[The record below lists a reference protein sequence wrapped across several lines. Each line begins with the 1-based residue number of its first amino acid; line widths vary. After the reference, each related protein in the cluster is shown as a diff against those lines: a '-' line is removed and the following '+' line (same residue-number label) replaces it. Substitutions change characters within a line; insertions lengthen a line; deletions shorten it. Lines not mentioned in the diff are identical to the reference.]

1 LGGAAAKFCPRHDDA
16 LRTWRLGLRNL
27 PALPSGADRMT
38 APINAVVFDM
48 ECVPNYTSLYAIDL
62 NSETEWYFEISQ
74 FRNDGWQLYA
84 FLEWLMRNDWFM
96 IGYNN
101 IGYDYNLIH
110 QFMTE
115 PVGFGPAQF
124 YAVSQAIIRSTD
136 RFGVSVRPSDRYIK
150 QIDLYKIHHF
160 DNQAKQTSLK
170 ALQVNMRSEN
180 VLESELPFDQP
191 ISPADIERVMIP
203 YNRHDVTETKTFALI
218 SMPMIEFRL
227 SMMDQIKGDVVNFN
241 DTKIGKQLLEQRL
254 EDVCYTYVGNRR
266 ERRQTPRP
274 YIHLGEC
281 IFPYVQFD
289 RQEFQRVHHWLTGQT
304 ITETKG
310 AFDDL
315 SATLDGF
322 AFHFGTGGIHGSLDR
337 AKIVADD
344 EWAILDDDVASLYPS
359 IAIVNKLAPEHL
371 GQRFVDEYAK
381 LKDERF
387 KYAKGT
393 PQNAALKLA
402 LNGTYGDSNSEF
414 SVFYDPKFTMSITIN
429 GQLLLCML
437 AERLLTVPTLS
448 LIQINTDGVTYRVHR
463 SMIWMVDQVRTEW
476 QLLTRL
482 DLEQV
487 EYRRMFIRDVNNY
500 IAEDMKGKR
509 KLKGAY
515 WTPTKHPDDIQN
527 ASPTAWYKNFSADIC
542 AKAAVAA
549 MTDGADI
556 SAFIYAWTNPFDF
569 MLREKTQRGHK
580 LFIGETPQQKVTRYY
595 VALQGEPMRK
605 VMPSTHPHREGQFKQ
620 ARGVSDADYIAWHQT
635 QGNVWS
641 PTVHTKNKSVYDPS
655 RVTNMM
661 AGRMVRECN
670 HVRSFDFTN
679 LDYSFYI
686 DEARKLLI

>member
-1 LGGAAAKFCPRHDDA
+1 
-16 LRTWRLGLRNL
+16 
-27 PALPSGADRMT
+27 M
-38 APINAVVFDM
+38 INAVVYDV
-48 ECVPNYTSLYAIDL
+48 ECGPNYFTFYAVDL
-62 NSETEWYFEISQ
+62 NSDTHWYFEISE
-74 FRNDGWQLYA
+74 FRNNAWQFYA
-84 FLEWLMRNDWFM
+84 FLEWLMRHDWYM
-96 IGYNN
+96 IGFNC

-110 QFMTE
+110 AFMTE
-115 PVGFGPAQF
+115 PVNFGFEQF
-124 YAVSQAIIRSTD
+124 YAVSQSIIRSTD
-136 RFGVSVRPSDRYIK
+136 RFGVTVRPSDRYIR

-170 ALQVNMRSEN
+170 ALQVNMRSES
-180 VLESELPFDQP
+180 VLESELPFNIPLTADQ
-191 ISPADIERVMIP
+191 ITHVIVP
-203 YNRHDVTETKTFALI
+203 YNAHDVTETKKFALI

-227 SMMDQIKGDVVNFN
+227 DMAQQIKGDVINFN

-254 EDVCYTYVGNRR
+254 EDVCYVYAGNRR
-266 ERRQTPRP
+266 ERRQTPRAF
-274 YIHLGEC
+274 IRLGEC
-281 IFPYVQFD
+281 IFHYVQFK
-289 RQEFQRVHHWLTGQT
+289 RPEFQRIHQWLAAQT

-322 AFHFGTGGIHGSLDR
+322 TFHFGTGGIHGSLDR

-371 GQRFVDEYAK
+371 GQRFVQEYSN
-381 LKDERF
+381 LKTERF

-393 PQNAALKLA
+393 PQNSALKLA

-437 AERLLTVPTLS
+437 AERLLEIPTLS

-463 SMIWMVDQVRTEW
+463 SMIPLVNQVRTEW
-476 QLLTRL
+476 QLLTQL
-482 DLEQV
+482 ELEQV
-487 EYRRMFIRDVNNY
+487 EYKRMWIRDVNNY
-500 IAEDMKGKR
+500 VAEDVKGKR

-542 AKAAVAA
+542 AKAAVAQ
-549 MTDGADI
+549 MTDGIDVATFVY
-556 SAFIYAWTNPFDF
+556 SWLNPFDF
-569 MLREKTQRGHK
+569 MLREKTKRTHK
-580 LFIGETPQQKVTRYY
+580 LFIGETPQQVVTRYY

-605 VMPSTHPHREGQFKQ
+605 VMPSTHPHREGWFKQ
-620 ARGVSDADYIAWHQT
+620 ARGVSDAEYNAWHQT
-635 QGNVWS
+635 QGNVWN
-641 PTVHTKNKSVYDPS
+641 PALHTKNKSTYEPS
-655 RVTNMM
+655 RITHMM

-670 HVRSFDFTN
+670 HIKSFDFTN
-679 LDYSFYI
+679 LDYDWYI
-686 DEARKLLI
+686 EEARKLLI

>member
-1 LGGAAAKFCPRHDDA
+1 
-16 LRTWRLGLRNL
+16 
-27 PALPSGADRMT
+27 M
-38 APINAVVFDM
+38 INAVVYDC
-48 ECVPNYTSLYAIDL
+48 ECLPNYFSLYAADL
-62 NSETEWYFEISQ
+62 NSDTEYYFEISQ

-84 FLEWLMRNDWFM
+84 FLEWLMRHDWYM
-96 IGYNN
+96 IGFNN
-101 IGYDYNLIH
+101 IGYDYNLLH
-110 QFMTE
+110 AFMTE

-124 YAVSQAIIRSTD
+124 YSVSQAIIRSTD

-191 ISPADIERVMIP
+191 ISPEDIERIMIP
-203 YNRHDVTETKTFALI
+203 YNRHDVTETKKFALI

-227 SMMDQIKGDVVNFN
+227 DMQAQIKGDVLNFN

-254 EDVCYTYVGNRR
+254 EDVCYAYIGNRR
-266 ERRQTPRP
+266 ERRQTPRAF
-274 YIHLGEC
+274 INLGEC
-281 IFPYVQFD
+281 IFHYVQFK
-289 RQEFQRVHHWLTGQT
+289 RPEFQRIHHWLSGQT

-322 AFHFGTGGIHGSLDR
+322 TFHFGTGGIHGSLDR
-337 AKIVADD
+337 AKLVADD

-371 GQRFVDEYAK
+371 GQRFVDEYSN
-381 LKDERF
+381 LKAERF

-393 PQNAALKLA
+393 PQNSALKLA

-437 AERLLTVPTLS
+437 AERLMEIPTLS

-463 SMIWMVDQVRTEW
+463 SMIPMVEQVRTEW
-476 QLLTRL
+476 QLLTKL

-487 EYRRMFIRDVNNY
+487 KIRRMFIRDVNNY
-500 IAEDMKGKR
+500 IAEYWDEKKEKWVF

-556 SAFIYAWTNPFDF
+556 TAFIYKWTNPFDF
-569 MLREKTQRGHK
+569 MLREKTKRAHK
-580 LFIGETPQQKVTRYY
+580 LFIGDQPQQVVTRYY
-595 VALQGEPMRK
+595 VALQGEPMKK
-605 VMPSTHPHREGQFKQ
+605 VMPSTHPHREGWFKQ
-620 ARGVSDADYIAWHQT
+620 ARGVSDADYNAWHT
-635 QGNVWS
+635 ANGNVWN
-641 PTVHTKNKSVYDPS
+641 PAVHTKNKSTYEPS
-655 RVTNMM
+655 RITHML

-679 LDYSFYI
+679 LDYDWYI
-686 DEARKLLI
+686 EEARKLLI